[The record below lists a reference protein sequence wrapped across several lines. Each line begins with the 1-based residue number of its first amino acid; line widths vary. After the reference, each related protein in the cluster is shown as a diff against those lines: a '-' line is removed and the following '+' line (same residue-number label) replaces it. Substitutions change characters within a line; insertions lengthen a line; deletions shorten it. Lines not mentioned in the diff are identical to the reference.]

1 MGLEIRFEYSSSP
14 RVINGAM
21 SPIVSLP
28 FLFPVSLA
36 SLLTVVAAMA
46 YGFLSWQVLR
56 QVATQSGTRLAQA
69 TLGASKKQD
78 TAPTAGVGP
87 ALLGF
92 ALATHAG
99 GLYFDMFGGGT
110 VRFSFALAISVILWL
125 AVVLHGFEGLAH
137 RQRGL
142 LALILPT
149 TTAGVLLP
157 LVFPVDHPLVHIDS
171 LLFRVHFILAMLA
184 YGVFLIATLQ
194 ACLLWV
200 AERDLHHPERLA
212 AERRFPPLL
221 RMENLLFRMLAIA
234 FLLLTA
240 SLATGL
246 LVSEQFYGQWIRG
259 DHKTI
264 FAFLSW
270 LIFGGLLLG
279 RHLRGWRGRKATGWT
294 IAGFVSLLLA
304 YVGSR
309 FVLEVLLDRSL

>member
-1 MGLEIRFEYSSSP
+1 
-14 RVINGAM
+14 M

-28 FLFPVSLA
+28 FLFPVPLA
-36 SLLTVVAAMA
+36 TLLTLIAALA
-46 YGFLSWQVLR
+46 YGLLSWQVLR
-56 QVATQSGTRLAQA
+56 QMAIQSGTRLAQPSPEGKL
-69 TLGASKKQD
+69 TSK
-78 TAPTAGVGP
+78 AHVSAGVTP

-99 GLYFDMFGGGT
+99 ALYFEMFGSGT
-110 VRFSFALAISVILWL
+110 VSFSFALAISVILWL
-125 AVVLHGFEGLAH
+125 AVVLHGFESLAH

-157 LVFPVDHPLVHIDS
+157 LIFPVDYPLVHIDS

-184 YGVFLIATLQ
+184 YGVFLLATLQ

-200 AERDLHHPERLA
+200 AERDLHHPERLT
-212 AERRFPPLL
+212 ERRFPPLL
-221 RMENLLFRMLAIA
+221 RMENLLFHMLSIA

-246 LVSEQFYGQWIRG
+246 LVSEQFYGQWVRG
-259 DHKTI
+259 DHKTV

-279 RHLRGWRGRKATGWT
+279 RHLRGWRGRKATRWT
-294 IAGFVSLLLA
+294 VAGFISLLLA

>member
-1 MGLEIRFEYSSSP
+1 MLCIRLEYSSGP
-14 RVINGAM
+14 RDINGAM
-21 SPIVSLP
+21 TPIVSLP
-28 FLFPVSLA
+28 FLFPEPVPLA
-36 SLLTVVAAMA
+36 TLLTVVAALA
-46 YGFLSWQVLR
+46 YGLLSWQILH
-56 QVATQSGTRLAQA
+56 QVAAQSGTRLAQA
-69 TLGASKKQD
+69 ALGRKAE
-78 TAPTAGVGP
+78 TAQGSAGISP
-87 ALLGF
+87 PLLGF
-92 ALATHAG
+92 AVATHAG
-99 GLYFDMFGGGT
+99 ALYFDMFGDGA

-142 LALILPT
+142 LALVLPT
-149 TTAGVLLP
+149 TTAAILLP
-157 LVFPVDHPLVHIDS
+157 LIFPVERPLIHIDS

-184 YGVFLIATLQ
+184 YGVFLLATLQ
-194 ACLLWV
+194 ACLLWI
-200 AERDLHHPERLA
+200 AERDLHHPARLT

-221 RMENLLFRMLAIA
+221 RMENLLFRMLGIA

-259 DHKTI
+259 DHKTV

-279 RHLRGWRGRKATGWT
+279 RHLRGWRGRRATGWT
-294 IAGFVSLLLA
+294 IAGFASLLLA

>member
-1 MGLEIRFEYSSSP
+1 
-14 RVINGAM
+14 M

-28 FLFPVSLA
+28 FLFPSPIPLA
-36 SLLTVVAAMA
+36 TLLTIIAAVA
-46 YGFLSWQVLR
+46 YGILSWQVLR
-56 QVATQSGTRLAQA
+56 QVAAQSGARLAQS
-69 TLGASKKQD
+69 TLGKRTASD
-78 TAPTAGVGP
+78 NLPSAGVAP

-99 GLYFDMFGGGT
+99 ALYFDMFGGGS
-110 VRFSFALAISVILWL
+110 VRFSFALAVSVILWL
-125 AVVLHGFEGLAH
+125 AVVLHGFESLAH

-149 TTAGVLLP
+149 TTAAVLLP
-157 LVFPVDHPLVHIDS
+157 LIFPVEHPLVHIDS

-184 YGVFLIATLQ
+184 YGVFLLATLQ
-194 ACLLWV
+194 ACLLWI
-200 AERDLHHPERLA
+200 AERDLHHPERLTT
-212 AERRFPPLL
+212 ERRFPPLM
-221 RMENLLFRMLAIA
+221 RMENLLFRMLGIA

-246 LVSEQFYGQWIRG
+246 LVSEQFYGQWVRG

-279 RHLRGWRGRKATGWT
+279 RHLRGWRGRRATSWT
-294 IAGFVSLLLA
+294 IAGFISLLLA

>member
-1 MGLEIRFEYSSSP
+1 
-14 RVINGAM
+14 
-21 SPIVSLP
+21 
-28 FLFPVSLA
+28 
-36 SLLTVVAAMA
+36 
-46 YGFLSWQVLR
+46 
-56 QVATQSGTRLAQA
+56 
-69 TLGASKKQD
+69 
-78 TAPTAGVGP
+78 
-87 ALLGF
+87 
-92 ALATHAG
+92 
-99 GLYFDMFGGGT
+99 MFGGGT